1 MGTLS
6 KFALSLAFLIG
17 ASGTS
22 LAQEAEPA
30 PALAGGALVA
40 VAGDCAGCHAN
51 PAGGSDFSGG
61 MALATPMGN
70 VYARNITPDPETGIG
85 NWTLEQFTAALRDG
99 RSPTLGRLFPAMPY
113 TSYRYMTDEDVKA
126 LYDYL
131 MKEVEP
137 VSNKV
142 PETDLGFPFVRPAM
156 IFWNGLFAGSG
167 KAPEIDNASDQVKR
181 GQYLVDV
188 LGHCGECHTPRGLM
202 FQTKASKHHLGGAIV
217 GGWYAP
223 DISSDQSG
231 IGQWSDDQLKNF
243 VTHGKGARANAGG
256 DMGLAVRMSLSKL
269 PESDV
274 DAMVAYLKATSPV
287 VGLPEALI
295 VDIPA
300 PVDITRVEPRNT
312 DYESFY
318 SSDSTD
324 GAALYVAAC
333 ATCHGV
339 DGSLPDGAGPSLTQS
354 RAVRAENA
362 INVVQTVTQ
371 GINLVELDRLT
382 LMPSFRS
389 EMTNAQIAAVSSY
402 VRQRFGGI
410 DSAVS
415 AAEVESILG
424 GRVGVPWI
432 MLNERWLAWL
442 GIVAAGMFALLL
454 FLRSRTGKA

>member
-1 MGTLS
+1 
-6 KFALSLAFLIG
+6 
-17 ASGTS
+17 
-22 LAQEAEPA
+22 
-30 PALAGGALVA
+30 
-40 VAGDCAGCHAN
+40 
-51 PAGGSDFSGG
+51 
-61 MALATPMGN
+61 
-70 VYARNITPDPETGIG
+70 
-85 NWTLEQFTAALRDG
+85 
-99 RSPTLGRLFPAMPY
+99 
-113 TSYRYMTDEDVKA
+113 
-126 LYDYL
+126 
-131 MKEVEP
+131 
-137 VSNKV
+137 
-142 PETDLGFPFVRPAM
+142 
-156 IFWNGLFAGSG
+156 
-167 KAPEIDNASDQVKR
+167 
-181 GQYLVDV
+181 
-188 LGHCGECHTPRGLM
+188 
-202 FQTKASKHHLGGAIV
+202 
-217 GGWYAP
+217 
-223 DISSDQSG
+223 
-231 IGQWSDDQLKNF
+231 
-243 VTHGKGARANAGG
+243 
-256 DMGLAVRMSLSKL
+256 MGLAVRMSLSKL

-432 MLNERWLAWL
+432 MLNARWLAWL